1 MKRVLRLL
9 TLAGAVAGAVWY
21 SRQQSETVTESAG
34 GEWKARPKLQAVP
47 DQAVSAPAPAPQA
60 SEDDLTEIK
69 GVGPKYSQQLKEL
82 GISSFASLAAADPEA
97 LSTEFEARADVADW
111 ISQARTRSGT

>member
-21 SRQQSETVTESAG
+21 SRQQSETVMESAG
-34 GEWKARPKLQAVP
+34 GEWKARPRLQAVP
-47 DQAVSAPAPAPQA
+47 DQSEPAPAAQR
-60 SEDDLTEIK
+60 SQDDLTEIK
-69 GVGPKYSQQLKEL
+69 GVGPKYSQQLEAL

-97 LSTEFEARADVADW
+97 LSAEFEARADVEDW
-111 ISQARTRSGT
+111 IAQARTRSET

>member
-47 DQAVSAPAPAPQA
+47 DQAAPAPAAQG
-60 SEDDLTEIK
+60 SGDDLTEIK

-82 GISSFASLAAADPEA
+82 GISSFAALAAADPET
-97 LSTEFEARADVADW
+97 LSSKFEARADVEDW
-111 ISQARTRSGT
+111 IAQARTRSET

>member
-47 DQAVSAPAPAPQA
+47 DQAAPAAPRG

-97 LSTEFEARADVADW
+97 LSAEFEARADVEDW
-111 ISQARTRSGT
+111 IAQARTRSGT

>member
-47 DQAVSAPAPAPQA
+47 DRARPAPPDQQ
-60 SEDDLTEIK
+60 SDDDLRDIK
-69 GVGPKYSQQLKEL
+69 GIGPKYAQQLKEL
-82 GISSFASLAAADPEA
+82 GISSFAALAAADPEA
-97 LSTEFEARADVADW
+97 LSAAFDARAAVDDW
-111 ISQARTRSGT
+111 IAQARTRSEA

>member
-34 GEWKARPKLQAVP
+34 GEWKARPKLQSVP
-47 DQAVSAPAPAPQA
+47 DQAESAPAAQPTQ
-60 SEDDLTEIK
+60 DDLTEIK
-69 GVGPKYSQQLKEL
+69 GVGPKYSQRLKEL
-82 GISSFASLAAADPEA
+82 GISSFASLAAADPET
-97 LSTEFEARADVADW
+97 LSAEFEARADVKDW
-111 ISQARTRSGT
+111 IAQARTRSET